1 MIENQK
7 QPLAEVFG
15 HLPDDFSA
23 KAERYRKRKL
33 CPFNNIVPSCTK
45 DRAKDPLGVCSIN
58 HDGAPVI
65 TCPIR
70 FREDWLIT
78 DDAADFF
85 FPQGA
90 SWTSL
95 TEVRLLDY
103 HRKTAGKVDIVL
115 VAYHEEGE
123 VYDFGALEV
132 QAVYVSG
139 NVRAP
144 FARYMSDCKRNAK
157 MDWTS
162 QPSFPRPEF
171 PSSSR
176 KRLAPQ
182 LMFKGGILNAWNKK
196 MAVALDGN
204 LFDAL
209 PKLREVD
216 KADAEIAWIVY
227 DLRPRRNGSRL
238 HLQKTKAVYT
248 KFQDALNAMTR
259 PKVGRVEKFM
269 ETLQEKIDEKL
280 ESPPD
285 NEAVASPFGK

>member
-1 MIENQK
+1 MTENQK

-15 HLPDDFSA
+15 HLPADFSDR
-23 KAERYRKRKL
+23 AERCRKGKI

-58 HDGAPVI
+58 HNGAPVI

-70 FREDWLIT
+70 FREDWLIA

-85 FPQGA
+85 FPQGT

-95 TEVRLLDY
+95 TEVRLVDY
-103 HRKTAGKVDIVL
+103 DRKTAGKIDIVL
-115 VAYHEEGE
+115 VAYDEKGR

-139 NVRAP
+139 NVRSP
-144 FARYMSDCKRNAK
+144 FARYMSDCRGNAE
-157 MDWTS
+157 MDWTA
-162 QPSFPRPEF
+162 QPNFPRPDF
-171 PSSSR
+171 LSSSR

-204 LFDAL
+204 LFEAL

-216 KADAEIAWIVY
+216 KNEAEIAWIVY
-227 DLRPRRNGSRL
+227 DLRLSEERTGF
-238 HLQKTKAVYT
+238 HLQRTRVAYT
-248 KFQDALNAMTR
+248 KFQDALHVMTK
-259 PKVGRVEKFM
+259 PKVGGVEGFM
-269 ETLQEKIDEKL
+269 KTLQEKIDEKL
-280 ESPPD
+280 DAPPD
-285 NEAVASPFGK
+285 NETLKVRLEK